1 MGRATASHFLGHPNM
16 QRLFPLICSTLF
28 LIGRLCAQT
37 DDEPLLDKQTRQE
50 LIEQATAGIPALAE
64 VMFPQTIAIDKLSVP
79 VDFVR
84 DGHRANA
91 VLARALWPHP
101 FLIERCRVE
110 ESPEVKQCIADAM
123 VEVREVI
130 RPYEKLETQLER
142 RVVCANLPTASGLIG
157 KVDISDRILWRLVN
171 DNAKIEVQDDGFR
184 THWLIVPRSSRLP
197 AETLQQF
204 AVRVV
209 RAITTLP
216 QDVDVVVKFHT
227 QGDQPI
233 MSGEMKEILTSK
245 IRADDRKWY
254 ESASLAVHSKFVY
267 LSVAYK
273 KERRN
278 HSRANF
284 LFGFPD
290 RF

>member
-1 MGRATASHFLGHPNM
+1 MNHFPGNATNM
-16 QRLFPLICSTLF
+16 RSLLSLICSALF
-28 LIGRLCAQT
+28 LIGSPCAQAA
-37 DDEPLLDKQTRQE
+37 DEPLLDKQTRQE
-50 LIEQATAGIPALAE
+50 IFEQATAGIPGLGE
-64 VMFPQTIAIDKLSVP
+64 VMFPQTTAIEKLSVP

-84 DGHRANA
+84 EGHRANA
-91 VLARALWPHP
+91 LLARALWPHQI
-101 FLIERCRVE
+101 LIEKCRIE
-110 ESPEVKQCIADAM
+110 ESPQVKQCIANAM

-130 RPYEKLETQLER
+130 RPYEKLAVQLEQR
-142 RVVCANLPTASGLIG
+142 KVCANLPTASGLIG
-157 KVDISDRILWRLVN
+157 KVDLSDRILWRLVN
-171 DNAKIEVQDDGFR
+171 DSVKIELQDDGFR
-184 THWLIVPRSSRLP
+184 THWLIVPRNSRMP
-197 AETLQQF
+197 EETLQQF
-204 AVRVV
+204 AVRVL
-209 RAITTLP
+209 REITTLP
-216 QDVDVVVKFHT
+216 QDVDVEVKFHT
-227 QGDQPI
+227 QGERPI
-233 MSGEMKEILTSK
+233 MSGEMKGILTSK